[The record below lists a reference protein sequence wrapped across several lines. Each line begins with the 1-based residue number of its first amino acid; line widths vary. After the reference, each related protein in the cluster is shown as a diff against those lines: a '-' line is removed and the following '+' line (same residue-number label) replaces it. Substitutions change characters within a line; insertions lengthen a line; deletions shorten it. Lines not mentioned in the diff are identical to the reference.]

1 MTGIMIFLIYSI
13 LMAAAIVFLYRRNS
27 RSESIDSFFFAGR
40 NVGGWLLTPGVF
52 NAWLWTTTII
62 GAAEAGARYGVSGL
76 WSYALGAGLAFA
88 LMTAFMVYF
97 RHWSGGMRF
106 LPEFISRRFSKK
118 TGLLYMTLSIMIV
131 MYIIVEMAAGVG
143 FSFNGLFGISY
154 KTITFMSVIVATCF
168 VVFTGI
174 KGNLASD
181 VIHMAVIIIS
191 FAVLAWVILHRFDP
205 HLLYQG
211 LLDVKTD
218 AANVNHNPDI
228 LNIIVAAGGR
238 YFVSA
243 LIVGFAQTLLDP
255 TYYLKS
261 WIAKSDRTFIRSFL
275 VGGVAMFIP
284 CACLSTIMF
293 GFTALYLGYDLSSVN
308 ASIVLSSKMLIEH
321 FGLCMQV
328 MMGVFMLA
336 VGTTTMI
343 NGLMGIMA
351 LSGTQLYHKVTGID
365 PAPTYGVR
373 EGHAKDGTG
382 NIETDKKAISFAR
395 IFTLLIGSICG
406 FVAISLQNI
415 SLLKMDT
422 FCGIV
427 FAAAAAAVLAGV
439 ISDNKLG
446 GSAIPA
452 IAAGVVTG
460 FIVWI
465 QVGNRTEA
473 AWMWACLTSF
483 FISMLIVMLTG
494 LIRGKELRPQ

>member
-1 MTGIMIFLIYSI
+1 
-13 LMAAAIVFLYRRNS
+13 
-27 RSESIDSFFFAGR
+27 
-40 NVGGWLLTPGVF
+40 
-52 NAWLWTTTII
+52 
-62 GAAEAGARYGVSGL
+62 
-76 WSYALGAGLAFA
+76 
-88 LMTAFMVYF
+88 
-97 RHWSGGMRF
+97 
-106 LPEFISRRFSKK
+106 
-118 TGLLYMTLSIMIV
+118 
-131 MYIIVEMAAGVG
+131 
-143 FSFNGLFGISY
+143 
-154 KTITFMSVIVATCF
+154 
-168 VVFTGI
+168 
-174 KGNLASD
+174 
-181 VIHMAVIIIS
+181 
-191 FAVLAWVILHRFDP
+191 
-205 HLLYQG
+205 
-211 LLDVKTD
+211 
-218 AANVNHNPDI
+218 
-228 LNIIVAAGGR
+228 
-238 YFVSA
+238 
-243 LIVGFAQTLLDP
+243 
-255 TYYLKS
+255 
-261 WIAKSDRTFIRSFL
+261 
-275 VGGVAMFIP
+275 
-284 CACLSTIMF
+284 
-293 GFTALYLGYDLSSVN
+293 
-308 ASIVLSSKMLIEH
+308 
-321 FGLCMQV
+321 
-328 MMGVFMLA
+328 
-336 VGTTTMI
+336 
-343 NGLMGIMA
+343 MA